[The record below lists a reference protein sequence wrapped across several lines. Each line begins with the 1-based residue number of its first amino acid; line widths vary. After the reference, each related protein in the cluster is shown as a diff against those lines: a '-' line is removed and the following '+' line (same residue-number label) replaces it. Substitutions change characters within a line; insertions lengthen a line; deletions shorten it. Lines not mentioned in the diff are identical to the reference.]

1 MTGPAHRSP
10 RPPGYWRLGLL
21 ALACA
26 ACLSAGEAQAD
37 PPETTTPESAA
48 LSLPEVTVEAQR
60 EREQLRRKVDTYVSA
75 ALVHPSDESMSRWD
89 MPICLLVA
97 GLPAD
102 RGEFILTRV
111 SAIAA
116 QAGAPLDKNAGCHA
130 NFFVVVTAT
139 PDVLLKKWRARDPAM
154 FNTTRG
160 AGGIDTFLRSSR
172 PVRVWYNADWGGST
186 GASPLSMIGGVSA
199 SSTIN
204 NAPTTQN
211 YDGGSRLK
219 WSGVRQIESV
229 LVVVDTTRLKDAR
242 IGALADYVA
251 MVGLADVRLDA
262 DYGPAPT
269 ILRLFSNSQ
278 TDRADALSDWDQALL
293 RALYTTNQQSQMQ
306 LSEMRTSVMKTL
318 SP

>member
-1 MTGPAHRSP
+1 MTGHAHRSP

-75 ALVHPSDESMSRWD
+75 AMVHPSDESMSRWD

-130 NFFVVVTAT
+130 NFFVVVTAA

-160 AGGIDTFLRSSR
+160 AGGIDTFLLSSR
-172 PVRVWYNADWGGST
+172 A
-186 GASPLSMIGGVSA
+186 
-199 SSTIN
+199 
-204 NAPTTQN
+204 
-211 YDGGSRLK
+211 
-219 WSGVRQIESV
+219 V
-229 LVVVDTTRLKDAR
+229 LVVVDSTRLQ
-242 IGALADYVA
+242 
-251 MVGLADVRLDA
+251 DVRLDA

-278 TDRADALSDWDQALL
+278 TDRPDALSDWDQALL